1 MKLLRWAMTEQAS
14 GEEVTSDSGHLG
26 ASGSSERNATV
37 FSWSSSP
44 SLKKIYQ
51 GLEEQQRI
59 IEQLKGYL
67 EERFSPFQR
76 HLGGQRVS
84 TENALKTLERRIK
97 PLRQY
102 LQGETT
108 NLERLMAHLDTGLR
122 DQFEAF
128 EELLASQKDLLDQ
141 ANQYI
146 EEQPQP
152 FLKYLE
158 DGRQAI
164 EMIYGDLEQRLDVFL
179 QNLAEQ
185 QQILDSLR
193 EPGLTSKYEA
203 LAEYLEERQQ
213 ALSQFARA
221 VEYQPEE
228 LFAQL
233 DEAAERHKPSRQDQ
247 DTLFAKVF
255 EQARLA
261 DQRLREA
268 MVVPE
273 SSPPNRD
280 LVRGQVVSINRADS
294 KDSVSADQPAELRE
308 EEEQAG

>member
-1 MKLLRWAMTEQAS
+1 MRMRLLRWATS

-26 ASGSSERNATV
+26 ASESLERNAAV
-37 FSWSSSP
+37 FSGSSP
-44 SLKKIYQ
+44 PPLKKIYQ
-51 GLEEQQRI
+51 GLEDQQRI

-67 EERFSPFQR
+67 EERISPFQR

-84 TENALKTLERRIK
+84 VENALKSLERRIN

-102 LQGETT
+102 LQAERT
-108 NLERLMAHLDTGLR
+108 NLERLNAHLGTGLQ

-128 EELLASQKDLLDQ
+128 EELLTSQKDLLDQ

-146 EEQPQP
+146 EVQPQP

-213 ALSQFARA
+213 ALAQFARA

-233 DEAAERHKPSRQDQ
+233 DEVAERHKPSHQDQ

-273 SSPPNRD
+273 SSSPNR
-280 LVRGQVVSINRADS
+280 VQVVSINRAVL
-294 KDSVSADQPAELRE
+294 KDSVSADHPAELRE